1 VIEIDAGARALA
13 VHELHHDVG
22 MRGSQDRA
30 RRVCGRSPN
39 RVVSIGMLRRVSRVG
54 TMFAL
59 LVIAAATPVVAL
71 ASHKPPRKPATVP
84 DCAHLSLAKMGQR
97 LGVSSLVLQGKTP
110 GTNVCTYTAA
120 VPKEYSDLLQI
131 SIAPGTRC
139 FLGRGRPYACWGLF
153 VNSEKLAQKVA
164 AQRQVVFG
172 EIGRRSQGIAAVYYV
187 DNEINGESPLLRPC
201 DPPAPPLFLPP
212 PLPAF
217 GPPAC
222 FGQPDWSA
230 IIVYSFGRLEPNG
243 PDAFVSVGLSGAV
256 RKVFLRQ
263 VSNLNLEIGST
274 GIR

>member
-1 VIEIDAGARALA
+1 
-13 VHELHHDVG
+13 
-22 MRGSQDRA
+22 
-30 RRVCGRSPN
+30 
-39 RVVSIGMLRRVSRVG
+39 MLRHVSRVG

-71 ASHKPPRKPATVP
+71 ASHKPPKKPATVP
-84 DCAHLSLAKMGQR
+84 DCAHLSLAKLGQR
-97 LGVSSLVLQGKTP
+97 LGVNSLVLQGKTP

-120 VPKEYSDLLQI
+120 VPKQYSDLLQI

-139 FLGRGRPYACWGLF
+139 LSGRGRPYPCWDLF
-153 VNSEKLAQKVA
+153 VNSERQAEKVA

-187 DNEINGESPLLRPC
+187 DNYVSGDSPSLPPC
-201 DPPAPPLFLPP
+201 EPPAPPLFLPP

-217 GPPAC
+217 GPPGC
-222 FGQPDWSA
+222 LGQPDWSA

-243 PDAFVSVGLSGAV
+243 PDAFVSVGLSGALTQ
-256 RKVFLRQ
+256 VFLRQ
-263 VSNLNLEIGST
+263 VSNLNLDIGST